1 MELLARM
8 GYTYGILGLLLSFT
22 QGARFGGDHI
32 QMVGYTYFEDRG
44 DQSRQSE
51 ARRAHGTCAFLAEQL
66 LHH

>member
-1 MELLARM
+1 M

-22 QGARFGGDHI
+22 HTAFD
-32 QMVGYTYFEDRG
+32 FEVTTFYGRVYIHVEDGG

-66 LHH
+66 LHY